1 MKKFNF
7 DSNRQYR
14 EVLNNLAYYPS
25 GREEPTQFN
34 DDRSRIYLA
43 SLEYDVEAEKVK
55 DLELAIDD
63 ILSKYKSKISEERS
77 AHVDL
82 KLAILRCDFNEV
94 ALLLHNMRII
104 SGYEGFRDNTNYAY
118 PDELFDELLS
128 KQL

>member
-7 DSNRQYR
+7 DFKRQYR
-14 EVLNNLAYYPS
+14 EVINNLAYYPN
-25 GREEPTQFN
+25 GKEEPTQFN
-34 DDRSRIYLA
+34 DDRSGIYLA
-43 SLEYDVEAEKVK
+43 SIDQVIESENVEH
-55 DLELAIDD
+55 LELAIDS
-63 ILSKYKSKISEERS
+63 ILSNYKNKLSEDRT

-94 ALLLHNMRII
+94 ALLLHNKRII
-104 SGYEGFRDNTNYAY
+104 SGDNGFRDNTNYAY